1 MKRSPSRRKRPWED
15 ITPHQYARGWE
26 LVSTG
31 HTIQQIIAATAL
43 TKPQLVWLMKVGDEG
58 REMPSYHS
66 RIAEQSAAIRRRG
79 MEAAN
84 RVGEG
89 AVHALEKSAQITKLA
104 QQYAETAL
112 AAHLNIRVRPMM
124 QKLARNEATED
135 DLQAMAM
142 PKGLRETLKML
153 RPYTDFSE
161 TAKAFRTVFES
172 AHQGADP
179 IASLPKEV
187 RVDLQGEAMLPATV
201 ALIEE
206 LDHGEVGHDLLD
218 DLLPEYKGWTAEQI
232 ENYLATGEQ
241 PPSSYGDVIDITEG
255 SATDGSTQGT
265 S

>member
-1 MKRSPSRRKRPWED
+1 MKRSPAKRRKRPWED
-15 ITPHQYARGWE
+15 ITAHQYARGWE

-31 HTIQQIIAATAL
+31 HTIQQVIAATGL
-43 TKPQLVWLMKVGDEG
+43 TKPQLVWLMKVGDET
-58 REMPSYHS
+58 RSMPSYHS
-66 RIAEQSAAIRRRG
+66 RIAEQSAAIRQRG

-89 AVHALEKSAQITKLA
+89 AVHALEKSAKITKLA
-104 QQYAETAL
+104 QQFAETAL

-124 QKLARNEATED
+124 DKLARHEATED
-135 DLQAMAM
+135 DLQALAM

-172 AHQGADP
+172 EYQGADP

-206 LDHGEVGHDLLD
+206 LDQGEIGHDILD
-218 DLLPEYKGWTAEQI
+218 DILPEYKGWTTDQI
-232 ENYLATGEQ
+232 ETYLATGEQ
-241 PPSSYGDVIDITEG
+241 PATDYGEVIDITTKEPDNG
-255 SATDGSTQGT
+255 SS
-265 S
+265 